1 MTKPILYDQTSEMLQ
16 ETLRELGQPT
26 FRLKQLEEG
35 LYQHHYLK
43 IEEFT
48 TLPKSLLEALED
60 RFALL
65 PLEVSRE
72 IVARDKQ
79 TEKFLFKLLDDHHIE
94 TVLMHYE
101 GRHTV
106 CISTQVGCPMGCVF
120 CATGQMGYTRNLTA
134 GEILGQIIFCM
145 RRLEDEGTSL
155 TNVVYMGMGEP
166 FLNYDEVMASIARLT
181 DQKGLNFGARRITI
195 STVGILPRIKQFTE
209 AKSQVNLALSLHAPN
224 DTLRSTLI
232 PSNEFYP
239 LHALVEA
246 SKKYTDYTHRR
257 VLIEYALIDGVNDSL
272 TQADELASLLH
283 GMLCLVNLIAL
294 NPAEGGSLKGSSRET
309 VEAFRDRL
317 MKRGIQTTIRLK
329 RGIEIK
335 AGCGQLATLQKKRMI

>member
-1 MTKPILYDQTSEMLQ
+1 MTKPILYDQSSETLQ
-16 ETLRELGQPT
+16 AVLRELGQPA

-35 LYQHHYLK
+35 LYQHRYMDFG
-43 IEEFT
+43 EFST
-48 TLPKSLLEALED
+48 IPKSLLDALEE
-60 RFALL
+60 RFSLF
-65 PLEVSRE
+65 PLVMSRDIVSRD
-72 IVARDKQ
+72 RQ
-79 TEKFLFKLLDDHHIE
+79 TQKFLFKLPDENYIE

-134 GEILGQIIFCM
+134 GEILSQIIFCM
-145 RRLEDEGTSL
+145 RRLADEGKDL

-195 STVGILPRIKQFTE
+195 STVGILPRIRQFTE

-224 DTLRSTLI
+224 DALRSSLV

-239 LHALVEA
+239 LKSLIEA

-257 VLIEYALIDGVNDSL
+257 VLIEYALIDGVNDTL
-272 TQADELASLLH
+272 ALADELATLLH

-294 NPAEGGSLKGSSRET
+294 NPSQDGGLKGSPREK

-317 MKRGIQTTIRLK
+317 MKRSIQTTIRLK
-329 RGIEIK
+329 RGIEIN
-335 AGCGQLATLQKKRMI
+335 AGCGQLATTQKGK

>member
-1 MTKPILYDQTSEMLQ
+1 MTKPILYDQSSETLQ
-16 ETLRELGQPT
+16 AVLRELGQPA

-35 LYQHHYLK
+35 LYQHRYLDFG
-43 IEEFT
+43 EFT
-48 TLPKSLLEALED
+48 TIPKSLLDALEE
-60 RFALL
+60 RFSLF
-65 PLEVSRE
+65 PLVMSRDIVSRD
-72 IVARDKQ
+72 RQ
-79 TEKFLFKLLDDHHIE
+79 TQKFLFKLPDENFIE

-134 GEILGQIIFCM
+134 GEILSQIIFCM
-145 RRLEDEGTSL
+145 RRLADEGKDL

-195 STVGILPRIKQFTE
+195 STVGILPRIRQFTE

-224 DTLRSTLI
+224 DALRSSLV

-239 LHALVEA
+239 LKSLIEA

-257 VLIEYALIDGVNDSL
+257 VLIEYTLIDGVNDTL
-272 TQADELASLLH
+272 ALADELATLLH

-294 NPAEGGSLKGSSRET
+294 NPSQDGGLKGSPREK

-317 MKRGIQTTIRLK
+317 MKRSIQTTIRLK
-329 RGIEIK
+329 RGIEIN
-335 AGCGQLATLQKKRMI
+335 AGCGQLATTQKGK

>member
-1 MTKPILYDQTSEMLQ
+1 MTKPILYDQSSETLQ
-16 ETLRELGQPT
+16 AVLRELGQPA

-35 LYQHHYLK
+35 LYQHRYMDFG
-43 IEEFT
+43 EFST
-48 TLPKSLLEALED
+48 IPKSLLDALEEK
-60 RFALL
+60 FSLF
-65 PLEVSRE
+65 PLEVIRE
-72 IVARDKQ
+72 IVSRDKQ
-79 TEKFLFKLLDDHHIE
+79 TQKFLFKLSDDNYIE

-120 CATGQMGYTRNLTA
+120 CATGQMGYTRNLTS
-134 GEILGQIIFCM
+134 GEILSQIIFCM
-145 RRLEDEGTSL
+145 RRLADEGKDL

-195 STVGILPRIKQFTE
+195 STVGILPRIRQFTE

-224 DTLRSTLI
+224 DALRSSLV

-239 LHALVEA
+239 LKSLIEA

-257 VLIEYALIDGVNDSL
+257 VLIEYALIDGVNDTL
-272 TQADELASLLH
+272 ALADELATLLH

-294 NPAEGGSLKGSSRET
+294 NPSQDGGLKGSPREK

-317 MKRGIQTTIRLK
+317 MKRSIQTTIRLK
-329 RGIEIK
+329 RGIEIN
-335 AGCGQLATLQKKRMI
+335 AGCGQLATTQKGK

>member
-1 MTKPILYDQTSEMLQ
+1 MAKPILYDQSSESFQ
-16 ETLRELGQPT
+16 AILRELGQPS
-26 FRLKQLEEG
+26 FRLNQLEEG
-35 LYQHHYLK
+35 LYQHRYMSFG
-43 IEEFT
+43 EFS
-48 TLPKSLLEALED
+48 TLPKSLLGALDE
-60 RFALL
+60 RFTLF
-65 PLEVSRE
+65 PLIKEKAITSK
-72 IVARDKQ
+72 DKQ
-79 TEKFLFKLLDDHHIE
+79 TEKFLFKLQDDNFIE

-134 GEILGQIIFCM
+134 GEILSQIIYCM
-145 RRLEDEGTSL
+145 RRLAEDGKDL

-166 FLNYDEVMASIARLT
+166 FLNYEEVMNSIARLT

-195 STVGILPRIKQFTE
+195 STVGILPRVCQFTE

-224 DTLRSTLI
+224 DALRSKLV

-239 LHALVEA
+239 LLSLIEA

-257 VLIEYALIDGVNDSL
+257 VLIEYALIDGVND
-272 TQADELASLLH
+272 TIAHADELATLLR

-294 NPAEGGSLKGSSRET
+294 NPSQDGGLKGSPREK

-329 RGIEIK
+329 RGIEIN
-335 AGCGQLATLQKKRMI
+335 AGCGQLATIQKGK

>member
-1 MTKPILYDQTSEMLQ
+1 MIKPILYDQTN
-16 ETLRELGQPT
+16 ETLQAVLKELGQPA

-35 LYQHHYLK
+35 LYQHHFLNFA
-43 IEEFT
+43 EFS
-48 TLPKSLLEALED
+48 TLPKSLLETLEE
-60 RFALL
+60 RFTLL
-65 PLEVSRE
+65 PIEVKNE
-72 IVARDKQ
+72 ITSRDKRS
-79 TEKFLFKLLDDHHIE
+79 EKFLFKLSDDNYIE
-94 TVLMHYE
+94 SVLMHYD

-134 GEILGQIIFCM
+134 GEILSQIIFCM
-145 RRLEDEGTSL
+145 RRLEDEGEDL

-195 STVGILPRIKQFTE
+195 STVGILPRIRQFTE
-209 AKSQVNLALSLHAPN
+209 AKSQVNLAISLHAPN
-224 DTLRSTLI
+224 DALRSTLV

-239 LHALVEA
+239 LNALIET

-257 VLIEYALIDGVNDSL
+257 VLIEYALIDGVNDTL
-272 TQADELASLLH
+272 AHADELATLLH

-294 NPAEGGSLKGSSRET
+294 NPAQDGTLKGSPREK

-317 MKRGIQTTIRLK
+317 MKRSIQTTIRLK
-329 RGIEIK
+329 RGVEIN
-335 AGCGQLATLQKKRMI
+335 AGCGQLATTQKGK

>member
-1 MTKPILYDQTSEMLQ
+1 MTKPILYDQSSETLQ
-16 ETLRELGQPT
+16 AVLRELGQPA

-35 LYQHHYLK
+35 LYQHRYMDFG
-43 IEEFT
+43 EFT
-48 TLPKSLLEALED
+48 TIPKSLVDVLDEKFSL
-60 RFALL
+60 F
-65 PLEVSRE
+65 PLEVIRE
-72 IVARDKQ
+72 IVSRDKQ
-79 TEKFLFKLLDDHHIE
+79 TQKFLFKLPDDNFIE

-134 GEILGQIIFCM
+134 GEILSQIIFCM
-145 RRLEDEGTSL
+145 RRLGDEGKDL

-166 FLNYDEVMASIARLT
+166 FLNYDEVMASIVRLT

-195 STVGILPRIKQFTE
+195 STVGILPRIRQFTG

-224 DTLRSTLI
+224 DALRSTLV

-239 LHALVEA
+239 LKSLIEA

-257 VLIEYALIDGVNDSL
+257 VLIEYALIDGVNDTL
-272 TQADELASLLH
+272 ALADELATLLH

-294 NPAEGGSLKGSSRET
+294 NPSQDGGLKGSPREK

-329 RGIEIK
+329 RGIEIN
-335 AGCGQLATLQKKRMI
+335 AGCGQLATTQKGK

>member
-1 MTKPILYDQTSEMLQ
+1 M
-16 ETLRELGQPT
+16 
-26 FRLKQLEEG
+26 
-35 LYQHHYLK
+35 YQHRYMDFG
-43 IEEFT
+43 EFT
-48 TLPKSLLEALED
+48 TLPKSLLDNLQEQFSL
-60 RFALL
+60 F
-65 PLEVSRE
+65 PLELTRE
-72 IVARDKQ
+72 IISRDKQ
-79 TEKFLFKLLDDHHIE
+79 TEKLLFRLPDANYIE

-134 GEILGQIIFCM
+134 GEILAQIIFCM
-145 RRLEDEGTSL
+145 HRLGTDGKDL

-166 FLNYDEVMASIARLT
+166 FLNYEEVMRSISRLT

-195 STVGILPRIKQFTE
+195 STVGILPRIRQFTE

-224 DTLRSTLI
+224 DALRSTLV

-239 LHALVEA
+239 LKALVEA
-246 SKKYTDYTHRR
+246 SQKYTEYTHRR
-257 VLIEYALIDGVNDSL
+257 VLIEYALIDGVND
-272 TQADELASLLH
+272 TIAHADELATLLH

-294 NPAEGGSLKGSSRET
+294 NPSHGGDLKGSPREK

-329 RGIEIK
+329 RGIEIS
-335 AGCGQLATLQKKRMI
+335 AGCGQLATTQKGK

>member
-1 MTKPILYDQTSEMLQ
+1 MTKPILYDQSSETLQ
-16 ETLRELGQPT
+16 AVLRELGQPA

-35 LYQHHYLK
+35 LYQHRYMDFG
-43 IEEFT
+43 EFST
-48 TLPKSLLEALED
+48 IPKSLLDALEEK
-60 RFALL
+60 FSLF
-65 PLEVSRE
+65 PLEVIRE
-72 IVARDKQ
+72 IVSRDKQ
-79 TEKFLFKLLDDHHIE
+79 TQKFLFKLSDDNYIE

-134 GEILGQIIFCM
+134 GEILSQIIFCM
-145 RRLEDEGTSL
+145 RRLADEGKDL

-166 FLNYDEVMASIARLT
+166 FLNYDDVMASIARLT

-195 STVGILPRIKQFTE
+195 STVGILPRIRQFTE

-224 DTLRSTLI
+224 DALRSSLV

-239 LHALVEA
+239 LKSLIEA

-257 VLIEYALIDGVNDSL
+257 VLIEYALIDGVNDTL
-272 TQADELASLLH
+272 ALADELATLLH

-294 NPAEGGSLKGSSRET
+294 NPSQDGGLKGSPREK

-317 MKRGIQTTIRLK
+317 MKRSIQTTIRLK
-329 RGIEIK
+329 RGIEIN
-335 AGCGQLATLQKKRMI
+335 AGCGQLATTQKGK

>member
-1 MTKPILYDQTSEMLQ
+1 MTKPILYDQSSETLQ
-16 ETLRELGQPT
+16 AVLRELGQPA

-35 LYQHHYLK
+35 LYQHRYMDFG
-43 IEEFT
+43 EFST
-48 TLPKSLLEALED
+48 IPKSLLDALEEK
-60 RFALL
+60 FSLF
-65 PLEVSRE
+65 PLEVIRE
-72 IVARDKQ
+72 IVSRDKQ
-79 TEKFLFKLLDDHHIE
+79 TQKFLFKLSDDNYIE

-134 GEILGQIIFCM
+134 GEILSQIIFCM
-145 RRLEDEGTSL
+145 RRLADEGKDL

-195 STVGILPRIKQFTE
+195 STVGILPRIHQFTE

-224 DTLRSTLI
+224 DALRSSLV

-239 LHALVEA
+239 LKSLIEA

-257 VLIEYALIDGVNDSL
+257 VLIEYALIDGVNDTL
-272 TQADELASLLH
+272 ALADELATLLH

-294 NPAEGGSLKGSSRET
+294 NPSQDGGLKGSPREK

-317 MKRGIQTTIRLK
+317 MKRSIQTTIRLK
-329 RGIEIK
+329 RGIEIN
-335 AGCGQLATLQKKRMI
+335 AGCGQLATTQKGK

>member
-1 MTKPILYDQTSEMLQ
+1 MTKPILYDQTSETLQ
-16 ETLRELGQPT
+16 EVLREHGQPV

-35 LYQHHYLK
+35 LYQHRYMDFG
-43 IEEFT
+43 EFT
-48 TLPKSLLEALED
+48 TLPKSLLDHLQEQFSL
-60 RFALL
+60 F
-65 PLEVSRE
+65 PLELTKE
-72 IVARDKQ
+72 IISRDKQ
-79 TEKFLFKLLDDHHIE
+79 TEKLLFRLPDANYIE

-134 GEILGQIIFCM
+134 GEILAQIIFCM
-145 RRLEDEGTSL
+145 RRLGTDGKDL

-166 FLNYDEVMASIARLT
+166 FLNYEEVMRSISRLT

-195 STVGILPRIKQFTE
+195 STVGILPRIRQFTE

-224 DTLRSTLI
+224 DALRSTLV

-239 LHALVEA
+239 LKALVEA
-246 SKKYTDYTHRR
+246 SQKYTEYTHRR
-257 VLIEYALIDGVNDSL
+257 VLIEYALIDGVND
-272 TQADELASLLH
+272 TIAHADELATLLH

-294 NPAEGGSLKGSSRET
+294 NPSHGGDLKGSPREK

-329 RGIEIK
+329 RGIEIS
-335 AGCGQLATLQKKRMI
+335 AGCGQLATTQKGK

>member
-1 MTKPILYDQTSEMLQ
+1 MTNPILYDQTSESLQ
-16 ETLRELGQPT
+16 AVLRELGQPA

-35 LYQHHYLK
+35 LYQHRYLNFG
-43 IEEFT
+43 EFT
-48 TLPKSLLEALED
+48 TLPKSLLEALEE
-60 RFALL
+60 RFVLF
-65 PLEVSRE
+65 PLEVKQE
-72 IVARDKQ
+72 IISRDKR
-79 TEKFLFKLLDDHHIE
+79 TEKFLFKLPDDNYIE

-120 CATGQMGYTRNLTA
+120 CATGQMGYTRNLSA
-134 GEILGQIIFCM
+134 GEILSQIIFCM
-145 RRLEDEGTSL
+145 RRLQEADADL

-166 FLNYDEVMASIARLT
+166 FLNYDEVMSSIARLT

-195 STVGILPRIKQFTE
+195 STVGILPRIRQFTE
-209 AKSQVNLALSLHAPN
+209 AKSQVNLALSLHASN
-224 DTLRSTLI
+224 DALRSTLV

-239 LHALVEA
+239 LNALIEA

-257 VLIEYALIDGVNDSL
+257 VLIEYALIDGVND
-272 TQADELASLLH
+272 TIAHADELATLLH

-294 NPAEGGSLKGSSRET
+294 NPSRDGDLKGSPREK

-317 MKRGIQTTIRLK
+317 MKRSIQTTIRLK
-329 RGIEIK
+329 RGIEIN
-335 AGCGQLATLQKKRMI
+335 AGCGQLATTQKGK

>member
-1 MTKPILYDQTSEMLQ
+1 MTKPILYDQSSETLQ
-16 ETLRELGQPT
+16 AVLRELGQPA

-35 LYQHHYLK
+35 IYQHRYMDFG
-43 IEEFT
+43 EFST
-48 TLPKSLLEALED
+48 IPKSLLDALEEK
-60 RFALL
+60 FSLF
-65 PLEVSRE
+65 PLVMSRDIVSRD
-72 IVARDKQ
+72 RQ
-79 TEKFLFKLLDDHHIE
+79 TQKFLFKLPDENYIE

-134 GEILGQIIFCM
+134 GEILSQIIFCM
-145 RRLEDEGTSL
+145 RRLADEGKDL

-195 STVGILPRIKQFTE
+195 STVGILPRIRQFTE

-224 DTLRSTLI
+224 DALRSTLV

-239 LHALVEA
+239 LKSLIEA

-257 VLIEYALIDGVNDSL
+257 VLIEYALIDGVNDTL
-272 TQADELASLLH
+272 ALADELATLLH

-294 NPAEGGSLKGSSRET
+294 NPSQDGGLKGSPREK

-317 MKRGIQTTIRLK
+317 MKRSIQTTIRLK
-329 RGIEIK
+329 RGIEIN
-335 AGCGQLATLQKKRMI
+335 AGCGQLATTQKGK

>member
-1 MTKPILYDQTSEMLQ
+1 MTKPILYDQSSETLQ
-16 ETLRELGQPT
+16 AVLRELGQPA

-35 LYQHHYLK
+35 LYQHRYMDFG
-43 IEEFT
+43 EFST
-48 TLPKSLLEALED
+48 IPKSLLDALEE
-60 RFALL
+60 RFSLF
-65 PLEVSRE
+65 PLVMSRDIVSRD
-72 IVARDKQ
+72 RQ
-79 TEKFLFKLLDDHHIE
+79 TQKFLFKLPDENFIE

-134 GEILGQIIFCM
+134 GEILSQIIFCM
-145 RRLEDEGTSL
+145 RRLADEGKDL

-195 STVGILPRIKQFTE
+195 STVGILPRIRQFTE

-224 DTLRSTLI
+224 DALRSTLV

-239 LHALVEA
+239 LKSLIEA

-257 VLIEYALIDGVNDSL
+257 VLIEYALIDGVNDTL
-272 TQADELASLLH
+272 ALADELATLLH

-294 NPAEGGSLKGSSRET
+294 NPSQDGGLKGSPREK

-317 MKRGIQTTIRLK
+317 MKRSIQTTIRLK
-329 RGIEIK
+329 RGIEIN
-335 AGCGQLATLQKKRMI
+335 AGCGQLATTQKGK